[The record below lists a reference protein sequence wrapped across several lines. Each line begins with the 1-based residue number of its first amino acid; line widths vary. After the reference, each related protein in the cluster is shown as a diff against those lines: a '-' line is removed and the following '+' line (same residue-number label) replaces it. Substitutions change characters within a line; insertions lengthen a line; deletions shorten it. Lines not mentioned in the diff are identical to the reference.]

1 MQFNDEYYGV
11 EENASE
17 KPKFEYDS
25 EVDEEKHY
33 DELDQGLVAD
43 DDDYKGEI
51 MEVGDEQDEDGINE
65 FDEDELNEAAGASS
79 SSGKLS
85 KKKKLR
91 LKKKEKLEQKKRDK
105 SKGKN
110 YGIYEDIIDGQGV
123 RFKYRKTNAANYGLT
138 EEEILLADEK
148 ELNRWCSLGK
158 SQQYEDNEQDLEKY
172 DRRGKNLE
180 LKKKILKS
188 IYGSSDDESD
198 RKQADKNAENDETS
212 DNKRK
217 KKQTRRKKSKK
228 AKLTD
233 GGEQAASE

>member
-1 MQFNDEYYGV
+1 M
-11 EENASE
+11 
-17 KPKFEYDS
+17 
-25 EVDEEKHY
+25 EVD
-33 DELDQGLVAD
+33 
-43 DDDYKGEI
+43 
-51 MEVGDEQDEDGINE
+51 DEQNEDGINE
-65 FDEDELNEAAGASS
+65 FDEDELNEGS

-110 YGIYEDIIDGQGV
+110 YGIYEDIIDGQGI
-123 RFKYRKTNAANYGLT
+123 RFKYRKTRAANYGLT

-148 ELNRWCSLGK
+148 ELNRWVGLGK

-188 IYGSSDDESD
+188 IYGSSDDETD
-198 RKQADKNAENDETS
+198 RNATDKNAENEEG
-212 DNKRK
+212 KRK
-217 KKQTRRKKSKK
+217 KKQKRRKKSKK
-228 AKLTD
+228 QKLAD
-233 GGEQAASE
+233 EQGDEQVVEQADE